1 MPTQN
6 PVDPPEIRLAR
17 MAPAIEASKTVAIIP
32 CTNQKSDTPGPA
44 REVWIGHHFQLVLAH
59 AEMFYDKVL
68 VMSYKYGFIDPD
80 FVIEPYDIDI
90 RESKAAEK
98 LRWWFNL
105 RSDIRLLSSW
115 NPLLVGLYT
124 GDVERDRIIREFVR
138 SGTRQ
143 VILPFEGLSIGKR
156 MAQVYDCEAPF
167 DLAKAEAGA
176 YALPENF
183 GEADGTPSGQKYLP
197 PDTHIEDPI
206 EWE

>member
-1 MPTQN
+1 MPTTN
-6 PVDPPEIRLAR
+6 PVDPPEVRAMR
-17 MAPAIEASKTVAIIP
+17 MGDEVPEGSSVAIIP
-32 CTNQKSDTPGPA
+32 CTNQKSDVPGPA

-59 AEMFYDKVL
+59 AEMFYDRVY

-80 FVIEPYDIDI
+80 FQIMPYDIDI
-90 RESKAAEK
+90 KNSKAADK

-105 RSDIRLLSSW
+105 RSDIRLLASW
-115 NPLLVGLYT
+115 NPLLVALYT

-138 SGTRQ
+138 AGTRQ

-167 DLAKAEAGA
+167 DPKKAAAGS
-176 YALPENF
+176 YALPESYGNVDDT
-183 GEADGTPSGQKYLP
+183 ASGQKYLP
-197 PDTHIEDPI
+197 PPTNMDDAV